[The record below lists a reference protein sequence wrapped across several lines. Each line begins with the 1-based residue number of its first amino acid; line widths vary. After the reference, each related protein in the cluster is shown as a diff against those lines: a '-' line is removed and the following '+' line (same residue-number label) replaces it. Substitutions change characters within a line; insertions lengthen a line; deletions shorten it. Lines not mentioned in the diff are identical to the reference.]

1 MKAAFKNG
9 CYAGNIYHA
18 YSEKNDAII
27 TISSAEYSGAITT
40 TTSSHPKGSPK
51 CKEEYGLIGRVE
63 HVPCPKD
70 TEFGLKVLL
79 ENGAVWKV
87 TAPSYLT
94 DLTIAEG
101 CIVEGTLT
109 VNGVETAPVPGTYSG
124 KLVLK
129 P

>member
-1 MKAAFKNG
+1 MKAVFKNG
-9 CYAGNIYHA
+9 SYAGNIYHA

-27 TISSAEYSGAITT
+27 TISAAEYAGAITT

-70 TEFGLKVLL
+70 AEFGLKVIL
-79 ENGAVWKV
+79 EAGAKWNV

-94 DLTIAEG
+94 DLILSEG
-101 CIVEGTLT
+101 CAVSGTMT
-109 VNGVETAPVPGTYSG
+109 VDGEETALLPGTYSG